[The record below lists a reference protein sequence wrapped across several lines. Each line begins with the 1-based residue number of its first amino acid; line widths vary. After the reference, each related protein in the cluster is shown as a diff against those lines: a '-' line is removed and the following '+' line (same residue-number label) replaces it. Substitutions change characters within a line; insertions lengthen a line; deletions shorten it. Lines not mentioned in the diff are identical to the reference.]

1 MVALRWA
8 RMHEIVCVG
17 DVHEGV
23 TFDFRID
30 PETGIS
36 ERALD
41 LHGNFAKAAQWAI
54 QHQASLFCVLGDLFD
69 RTHVAPVFR
78 ELVRRDVIE
87 PLGKAGIEVW
97 ILAGNHD
104 QPRRAAR
111 STSLDDFR
119 GYAHVR
125 IFREPKAETRTI
137 DGRKVGFILL
147 PYLHPEEIV
156 EQVREKLGKEIP
168 REEAY
173 EAARRVWKGWIQN
186 RADELKDADLRILF
200 GHFEMQGA
208 RYASTTPP
216 EVVPHDFTFARDML
230 PASVDLAVFGHI
242 HLHQSL
248 FGKVVYTGAPER
260 IDWGE
265 RLDPKGFVAVRADG
279 TWSFEELPARPMEK
293 IEVSVGMG
301 EDATRRVLAAL
312 PKDTAGKL
320 VRIEVRLPDEL
331 RASLDERKLS
341 DRLKDAFHY
350 ELRLTSSERPR
361 ITADEFTMDPARLLA
376 EYVDRNFEEHP
387 RKDAIKAE
395 AQRLLREALA

>member
-1 MVALRWA
+1 M
-8 RMHEIVCVG
+8 VCVG
-17 DVHEGV
+17 DVHEGLS
-23 TFDFRID
+23 FDFRID
-30 PETGIS
+30 PDTGIS

-41 LHGNFAKAAQWAI
+41 LHGNFARAARWAI
-54 QHQASLFCVLGDLFD
+54 DHQASLFCILGDLFD

-137 DGRKVGFILL
+137 DGREVGFILL

-156 EQVREKLGKEIP
+156 EQIREKLGKEIP

-173 EAARRVWKGWIQN
+173 EAARRVWKTWIQN
-186 RADELKDADLRILF
+186 RADDLKEANLRVLF
-200 GHFEMQGA
+200 GHFEFQGA

-216 EVVPHDFTFARDML
+216 EVVPHDFTFTRDML
-230 PASVDLAVFGHI
+230 PQSVDLAVFGHI
-242 HLHQSL
+242 HMHQTL

-265 RLDPKGFVAVRADG
+265 RLDPKGFVALRADG
-279 TWSFEELPARPMEK
+279 TWSFVELLARPMEK
-293 IEVSVGMG
+293 VEVTVAAG
-301 EDATRRVLAAL
+301 DNVTHRVLEAI
-312 PKDTAGKL
+312 PKDVAGRL

-331 RASLDERKLS
+331 RPSLDERKLEK
-341 DRLKDAFHY
+341 RLADAFHY
-350 ELRLTSSERPR
+350 ELRLVSTERAR
-361 ITADEFTMDPARLLA
+361 VTTDEFTMDPARLLA
-376 EYVDRNFEEHP
+376 DYVDKNFRDHP
-387 RKDAIKAE
+387 RRDAIQAE

>member
-1 MVALRWA
+1 
-8 RMHEIVCVG
+8 MHEVVCVG
-17 DVHEGV
+17 DVHEGLS
-23 TFDFRID
+23 FDFRID
-30 PETGIS
+30 PETGVS

-41 LHGNFAKAAQWAI
+41 LHGNFARAARWAI
-54 QHQASLFCVLGDLFD
+54 DHQASLFCVLGDLFD
-69 RTHVAPVFR
+69 RTHVAPIFR
-78 ELVRRDVIE
+78 ELARRDVIE

-119 GYAHVR
+119 GYAHVHV
-125 IFREPKAETRTI
+125 IREPKTETRTI
-137 DGRKVGFILL
+137 DGRTVGFILL

-156 EQVREKLGKEIP
+156 EQIREKLGKEIP

-173 EAARRVWKGWIQN
+173 EAARRVWKAWIQN
-186 RADELKDADLRILF
+186 RADELKDADLRVLF
-200 GHFEMQGA
+200 GHFEFQGA

-216 EVVPHDFTFARDML
+216 EVVPHDFTFTRDML

-265 RLDPKGFVAVRADG
+265 RLDPKGFIALRSDG
-279 TWSFEELPARPMEK
+279 TWTFEELPARPMER
-293 IEVSVGMG
+293 VDVVVGPG
-301 EDATRRVLAAL
+301 DDPTRRVLEAL
-312 PKDTAGKL
+312 PKDVAGRL

-331 RASLDERKLS
+331 RPSLDEKKLEKH
-341 DRLKDAFHY
+341 LADAFHY
-350 ELRLTSSERPR
+350 EVRLTSTERAR
-361 ITADEFTMDPARLLA
+361 TATDEFTMDPLRLLSD
-376 EYVDRNFEEHP
+376 YVDKSLADHP
-387 RKDAIKAE
+387 RRDAIKAE
-395 AQRLLREALA
+395 ALRLLREALA

>member
-1 MVALRWA
+1 
-8 RMHEIVCVG
+8 MHEVVCVG
-17 DVHEGV
+17 DVHEGLS
-23 TFDFRID
+23 FDFRID
-30 PETGIS
+30 PDTGIS

-54 QHQASLFCVLGDLFD
+54 DHQASLFCVLGDLFD
-69 RTHVAPVFR
+69 RTHVAPIFR

-119 GYAHVR
+119 GYPHVR

-137 DGRKVGFILL
+137 DGRRVGFILL

-156 EQVREKLGKEIP
+156 EQIREKLGKEIP

-186 RADELKDADLRILF
+186 RTEDLKDADLRVLF
-200 GHFEMQGA
+200 GHFEFQGA

-216 EVVPHDFTFARDML
+216 EVVPHDFTFTRDML

-242 HLHQSL
+242 HMHQSL

-265 RLDPKGFVAVRADG
+265 RLDPKGFLTLKPDG
-279 TWSFEELPARPMEK
+279 TWSFVELPARPMDK
-293 IEVSVGMG
+293 VDVTVGPG
-301 EDATRRVLAAL
+301 DDPTRRVLEAL
-312 PKDTAGKL
+312 PKDVAGRL

-331 RASLDERKLS
+331 RASLDERKLEK
-341 DRLKDAFHY
+341 RLEDAFHY
-350 ELRLTSSERPR
+350 EIRLLSSERPR
-361 ITADEFTMDPARLLA
+361 VTSDEFTMDPARLLA
-376 EYVDRNFEEHP
+376 DYVDKTFADHP
-387 RKDAIKAE
+387 RRDAIRAE

>member
-1 MVALRWA
+1 
-8 RMHEIVCVG
+8 MHEIVCVG
-17 DVHEGV
+17 DVHEGLS
-23 TFDFRID
+23 FDFRID
-30 PETGIS
+30 PDTGVS

-41 LHGNFAKAAQWAI
+41 LHGNFAKAARWAI
-54 QHQASLFCVLGDLFD
+54 DHEASLFCVLGDLFD

-125 IFREPKAETRTI
+125 IFREPKAETRMI
-137 DGRKVGFILL
+137 DGRTIGFLLL

-156 EQVREKLGKEIP
+156 EQIREKIGKEIP

-173 EAARRVWKGWIQN
+173 EAARRTWKGWIEH
-186 RADELKDADLRILF
+186 RAEELTGADLRILF
-200 GHFEMQGA
+200 GHFEFQGA

-216 EVVPHDFTFARDML
+216 EVVPHDFTFTRDML
-230 PASVDLAVFGHI
+230 PPSVDLAVFGHI
-242 HLHQSL
+242 HMHQAL
-248 FGKVVYTGAPER
+248 FDKVVYTGAPER

-265 RLDPKGFVAVRADG
+265 RKDPKGFVAVRADG
-279 TWSFEELPARPMEK
+279 TWSFVELSARPMEK
-293 IEVSVGMG
+293 VDVTLAIGDDV
-301 EDATRRVLAAL
+301 TRRVLEAL
-312 PKDTAGKL
+312 PKEVAGRL

-331 RASLDERKLS
+331 RSSLDEKKLES
-341 DRLKDAFHY
+341 RLQDAFHY
-350 ELRLTSSERPR
+350 ELRLISTERAR
-361 ITADEFTMDPARLLA
+361 ITTDEFTMDPARLLA
-376 EYVDRNFEEHP
+376 EYVDKNFDGHP

-395 AQRLLREALA
+395 AQRLLKEALA

>member
-1 MVALRWA
+1 
-8 RMHEIVCVG
+8 MHEIVCVG
-17 DVHEGV
+17 DVHEGL

-41 LHGNFAKAAQWAI
+41 LHGNFAKAATWAI
-54 QHQASLFCVLGDLFD
+54 DHEASLFCILGDLFD
-69 RTHVAPVFR
+69 RTHVAPIFR

-119 GYAHVR
+119 GYGHVR
-125 IFREPKAETRTI
+125 IFRDPKAETRTI
-137 DGRKVGFILL
+137 DGRNVGFILL

-156 EQVREKLGKEIP
+156 DQIREKLGKEVP

-173 EAARRVWKGWIQN
+173 EAARRVWKSWIQN
-186 RADELKDADLRILF
+186 RADELRDADLRILF
-200 GHFEMQGA
+200 GHFEIQGA
-208 RYASTTPP
+208 RYATTTPP
-216 EVVPHDFTFARDML
+216 EVVPHDFTFTRDML

-248 FGKVVYTGAPER
+248 FDKLVYTGAPER
-260 IDWGE
+260 VDWGE

-279 TWSFEELPARPMEK
+279 TWTFEELPARPMEK
-293 IEVSVGMG
+293 IEVTVGMG
-301 EDATRRVLAAL
+301 EDATRRVLEAL
-312 PKDTAGKL
+312 PTEVAGKL
-320 VRIEVRLPDEL
+320 VRVEVRLPDEL
-331 RASLDERKLS
+331 RASLDER
-341 DRLKDAFHY
+341 RLTERLRDAFHY
-350 ELRLTSSERPR
+350 ELRLTSAERPR
-361 ITADEFTMDPARLLA
+361 ITTDEFTMDPTRLLE
-376 EYVDRNFEEHP
+376 EYVDRNFEGHP

-395 AQRLLREALA
+395 AERLLREALT

>member
-1 MVALRWA
+1 
-8 RMHEIVCVG
+8 MHEIVCVG
-17 DVHEGV
+17 DVHEGLS
-23 TFDFRID
+23 FDFRID

-54 QHQASLFCVLGDLFD
+54 DHQAALFCILGDLFD

-87 PLGKAGIEVW
+87 PLGKAGIEIW

-125 IFREPKAETRTI
+125 IIREPKVETRAV
-137 DGRKVGFILL
+137 DGRRIGFILL

-156 EQVREKLGKEIP
+156 EQIRDRLGKEIP

-173 EAARRVWKGWIQN
+173 EAARRVWKGWIEN
-186 RADELKDADLRILF
+186 RAEELKDADLRVLF
-200 GHFEMQGA
+200 GHFEFQGA

-216 EVVPHDFTFARDML
+216 EVVPHDFTFSRDML

-242 HLHQSL
+242 HMHQSL

-265 RLDPKGFVAVRADG
+265 RLDTKGFVAFRADG
-279 TWSFEELPARPMEK
+279 TWSFVELAARPMEK
-293 IEVSVGMG
+293 VDVTVAMG
-301 EDATRRVLAAL
+301 DDATRRVLESL
-312 PKDTAGKL
+312 PAEVTGRL
-320 VRIEVRLPDEL
+320 VRVEVRLPDEL
-331 RASLDERKLS
+331 RSSLDEKKIEK
-341 DRLKDAFHY
+341 RLQDAFHY
-350 ELRLTSSERPR
+350 ELRLISTERGR
-361 ITADEFTMDPARLLA
+361 VTTDEFTMDPARLLSDF
-376 EYVDRNFEEHP
+376 VDKDFAGHP

-395 AQRLLREALA
+395 AQRLLKEALA

>member
-1 MVALRWA
+1 
-8 RMHEIVCVG
+8 MHEVVCVG
-17 DVHEGV
+17 DVHEGLS
-23 TFDFRID
+23 FDFRLD

-41 LHGNFAKAAQWAI
+41 LHGNFARAARWAI
-54 QHQASLFCVLGDLFD
+54 DRQASLFCVLGDLFD
-69 RTHVAPVFR
+69 RTHVAPIFR

-125 IFREPKAETRTI
+125 VFREPKAETRTI
-137 DGRKVGFILL
+137 DGRTVGFILL

-156 EQVREKLGKEIP
+156 EQIREKLGKEIP

-173 EAARRVWKGWIQN
+173 EAARRVWKTWIQN
-186 RADELKDADLRILF
+186 RADDLKDADLRVLF
-200 GHFEMQGA
+200 GHFEFQGA

-216 EVVPHDFTFARDML
+216 EVVPHDFTFTRDML

-242 HLHQSL
+242 HMHQSL

-265 RLDPKGFVAVRADG
+265 RLDPKGFVALRSDG
-279 TWSFEELPARPMEK
+279 TWTFEELPARPMER
-293 IEVSVGMG
+293 IDVLVGPG
-301 EDATRRVLAAL
+301 EDPTRRVLEAL
-312 PKDTAGKL
+312 PKDLAGRL

-331 RASLDERKLS
+331 RPSLDEKKLAK
-341 DRLKDAFHY
+341 RLADAFHY
-350 ELRLTSSERPR
+350 EVRLTSTERAR
-361 ITADEFTMDPARLLA
+361 TVTDEFTMDPLRLLSD
-376 EYVDRNFEEHP
+376 YVDKSLADHP
-387 RKDAIKAE
+387 RRDEIKAE
-395 AQRLLREALA
+395 ALRLLREALA

>member
-1 MVALRWA
+1 
-8 RMHEIVCVG
+8 MHEIVCVG
-17 DVHEGV
+17 DVHEGL

-54 QHQASLFCVLGDLFD
+54 EHQGSLFCILGDLFD
-69 RTHVAPVFR
+69 RTHVAPIFR

-87 PLGKAGIEVW
+87 PLGRAGIEVW

-125 IFREPKAETRTI
+125 IFREPKAETRTV
-137 DGRKVGFILL
+137 DGRTIGFILL

-156 EQVREKLGKEIP
+156 EQIREKLGKEVP

-186 RADELKDADLRILF
+186 RAEELKDADLRILF
-200 GHFEMQGA
+200 GHFEFQGA
-208 RYASTTPP
+208 RYATTTPP
-216 EVVPHDFTFARDML
+216 EVVPHDFTFTRDML

-242 HLHQSL
+242 HMHQAL
-248 FGKVVYTGAPER
+248 FGKAIYTGAPER

-265 RLDPKGFVAVRADG
+265 RLDPKGFVALRPDG
-279 TWSFEELPARPMEK
+279 TWSFVELAARPMDK
-293 IEVSVGMG
+293 VDVTVAAG
-301 EDATRRVLAAL
+301 EDATRRVLEAL
-312 PKDTAGKL
+312 PRDVAGRL
-320 VRIEVRLPDEL
+320 VRVEVRLPDQL
-331 RASLDERKLS
+331 RASLDEKKIER
-341 DRLKDAFHY
+341 RLQDAFHY
-350 ELRLTSSERPR
+350 ELRLVSTERAR
-361 ITADEFTMDPARLLA
+361 ITTDEFTMDPSRLLA
-376 EYVDRNFEEHP
+376 DYVDKNFLDHP
-387 RKDAIKAE
+387 RKDAIRAE
-395 AQRLLREALA
+395 AQRLLKEALT

>member
-1 MVALRWA
+1 
-8 RMHEIVCVG
+8 MHEIVCVG
-17 DVHEGV
+17 DVHEGL

-41 LHGNFAKAAQWAI
+41 LHGNFAKAAQWAME
-54 QHQASLFCVLGDLFD
+54 HQASLFCILGDLFD

-125 IFREPKAETRTI
+125 IFRDPKAETRTI
-137 DGRKVGFILL
+137 GGRKVGFILL

-156 EQVREKLGKEIP
+156 EQIREKLGKEIP

-173 EAARRVWKGWIQN
+173 EAARRVWKSWIQN
-186 RADELKDADLRILF
+186 RADDLKGADLRILF
-200 GHFEMQGA
+200 GHFEMQGV

-216 EVVPHDFTFARDML
+216 EVVPHDFTFTRDML
-230 PASVDLAVFGHI
+230 PASVSLAVFGHI
-242 HLHQSL
+242 HLHQTL
-248 FGKVVYTGAPER
+248 FDKVVYTGAPER

-279 TWSFEELPARPMEK
+279 TWSFVELPARPMEK
-293 IEVSVGMG
+293 VEVTVGMG
-301 EDATRRVLAAL
+301 EDATRRVLEAL

-320 VRIEVRLPDEL
+320 IRVELRLPDAL

-341 DRLKDAFHY
+341 ERLRDAFHC
-350 ELRLTSSERPR
+350 ELRLTSTERPR
-361 ITADEFTMDPARLLA
+361 ITTDEFTMDPTRLLA
-376 EYVDRNFEEHP
+376 EYVDRNFEGHP

-395 AQRLLREALA
+395 AQRLLREALT